1 MKMNIITTLC
11 RLTLSMETVTTQHAY
26 RTLNLSNSEI
36 VIINNSVFEGSI
48 ESTSMSID
56 TTNMTMIND
65 SVMQSVNISSQII
78 NVDRILYLY
87 GAPPLILFCL
97 ISIVINIKVLMCVF
111 WIRRPLSPTL
121 YISLSLAGADAFSS
135 SVLGIGLI
143 LNSFIPIG
151 LGIKLKGMDCFL
163 LALEVVR
170 LGGVIITVFHLM
182 ALAVNHYLGILRP
195 LHYLSI
201 LTYRNTTILL
211 VLLWVLPISF
221 FALYFN
227 LIENDGFQ
235 SEECKNNVF
244 LFHKQFR
251 MLFSSLF
258 FGPFVLMVCIYVHIF
273 CIVKKH
279 QATRLRF
286 RRAGSST
293 RARVSEALRSNSR
306 QMARNVKA
314 IHTTLYILGSFVI
327 GWMPGVIMY
336 MLVCNDCV
344 LQLNGVSPRVVFFIY
359 AIINGLIILK
369 TLVNPII
376 YAARMHEIKLA
387 TRRMHDACCGW
398 SKLTHFTTDRGI
410 NRIYSSEESRH
421 SQSKTSRL
429 FHNMSVRKARNG
441 STYTCAG
448 YNIHEYGNTPV

>member
-1 MKMNIITTLC
+1 MINE
-11 RLTLSMETVTTQHAY
+11 STTQ
-26 RTLNLSNSEI
+26 N
-36 VIINNSVFEGSI
+36 VIISNQIRN
-48 ESTSMSID
+48 ID
-56 TTNMTMIND
+56 GM
-65 SVMQSVNISSQII
+65 
-78 NVDRILYLY
+78 LYLY
-87 GAPPLILFCL
+87 GAPPLILFCI
-97 ISIVINIKVLMCVF
+97 ISIVVNIKVLISVF
-111 WIRRPLSPTL
+111 WIKRPLSPTL
-121 YISLSLAGADAFSS
+121 YISLSLTGADAFSS

-151 LGIKLKGMDCFL
+151 LGIKLKGMNCFL

-170 LGGVIITVFHLM
+170 LGGVIITVFHLL
-182 ALAVNHYLGILRP
+182 ALAVNHYLGILKP

-211 VLLWVLPISF
+211 ILLWVSPISF

-235 SEECKNNVF
+235 SEECKNNMF
-244 LFHKQFR
+244 LYYKQFR

-258 FGPFVLMVCIYVHIF
+258 FGPFALMVCIYVHIF

-286 RRAGSST
+286 CRAGSSV
-293 RARVSEALRSNSR
+293 RARASEALRNNSR

-314 IHTTLYILGSFVI
+314 IHTTLYILGSFVV

-344 LQLNGVSPRVVFFIY
+344 LQLNGVSARVIFFIY
-359 AIINGLIILK
+359 ATINGLIILK

-376 YAARMHEIKLA
+376 YAARMHEIKIA
-387 TRRMHDACCGW
+387 TRRMHDAFCGP
-398 SKLTHFTTDRGI
+398 KLTHFTINRGI
-410 NRIYSSEESRH
+410 NRMYYSSEESRH
-421 SQSKTSRL
+421 SQSRTSRL
-429 FHNMSVRKARNG
+429 FYNMSVRKTRNG
-441 STYTCAG
+441 STYTCTG
-448 YNIHEYGNTPV
+448 YNMHKYGNTSV

>member
-1 MKMNIITTLC
+1 MKTE
-11 RLTLSMETVTTQHAY
+11 ETVTIRRAY
-26 RTLNLSNSEI
+26 SMLNLSIPDIATVNS
-36 VIINNSVFEGSI
+36 SVFEGSI
-48 ESTSMSID
+48 ESTSVSIESR
-56 TTNMTMIND
+56 NVTMINE
-65 SVMQSVNISSQII
+65 SATQSVNISSQIE
-78 NVDRILYLY
+78 NVDGILYLY
-87 GAPPLILFCL
+87 GTPPLILFCI
-97 ISIVINIKVLMCVF
+97 ISIVVNIKVLMSVF

-135 SVLGIGLI
+135 SILGIGLV
-143 LNSFIPIG
+143 LNSFIPFG

-182 ALAVNHYLGILRP
+182 ALAVNHYLGILKP

-227 LIENDGFQ
+227 LIENNGFQ
-235 SEECKNNVF
+235 SEGCKNNTF
-244 LFHKQFR
+244 LSYKQFR

-258 FGPFVLMVCIYVHIF
+258 FGPFALMVCIYVHIF
-273 CIVKKH
+273 CIVKRH

-286 RRAGSST
+286 RRTGSSV
-293 RARVSEALRSNSR
+293 RARASEALRSNSR

-327 GWMPGVIMY
+327 GWMPGVMMY

-344 LQLNGVSPRVVFFIY
+344 LQLNGVSARGVFLIY
-359 AIINGLIILK
+359 ATINGLIILK

-376 YAARMHEIKLA
+376 YAARMHEIKIA
-387 TRRMHDACCGW
+387 TRRMHDAFCGW
-398 SKLTHFTTDRGI
+398 SKLTYFTTDRGI
-410 NRIYSSEESRH
+410 SRMFSSEESRH
-421 SQSKTSRL
+421 WQSKTSRL
-429 FHNMSVRKARNG
+429 FQNMSVRKARNG

>member
-1 MKMNIITTLC
+1 MQAE
-11 RLTLSMETVTTQHAY
+11 ETVTTQRAHS
-26 RTLNLSNSEI
+26 TLNLSIPDIATVNSL
-36 VIINNSVFEGSI
+36 VFEELM
-48 ESTSMSID
+48 ESTSIS
-56 TTNMTMIND
+56 TGPTNVTMINE
-65 SVMQSVNISSQII
+65 SMTQNNSSQIGSA
-78 NVDRILYLY
+78 DGILYLY
-87 GAPPLILFCL
+87 GVPPLILFCV
-97 ISIVINIKVLMCVF
+97 ISVVVNIKVLMSVF

-135 SVLGIGLI
+135 SVLGIGLV
-143 LNSFIPIG
+143 LNSFIPNG
-151 LGIKLKGMDCFL
+151 LEIKLKDMDCFL

-182 ALAVNHYLGILRP
+182 ALAINHYLGILRP
-195 LHYLSI
+195 LHYLTI

-235 SEECKNNVF
+235 SEGCRTHTF
-244 LFHKQFR
+244 LSHKQFR
-251 MLFSSLF
+251 TLFSSLF
-258 FGPFVLMVCIYVHIF
+258 FGPFALMICIYVHIF
-273 CIVKKH
+273 YIVKRH

-286 RRAGSST
+286 RRAGSSA
-293 RARVSEALRSNSR
+293 RARASEALRSNSR

-327 GWMPGVIMY
+327 GWMPGVTMY

-344 LQLNGVSPRVVFFIY
+344 LQLRGVSARVMFFIY

-376 YAARMHEIKLA
+376 YAARMHEIKIA
-387 TRRMHDACCGW
+387 MRRMHDAFCGC
-398 SKLTHFTTDRGI
+398 SKLTRFTTNRGI
-410 NRIYSSEESRH
+410 SRIIYSSEESR
-421 SQSKTSRL
+421 QSRTSRM
-429 FHNMSVRKARNG
+429 FQNMSIRKGRNG
-441 STYTCAG
+441 STYTCTG